1 MPFNW
6 TQACLTCCDIS
17 KTFPPSA
24 DLVCPTAMLLLSF
37 HGRSSLLGFPLRNIR
52 SAWCMFS
59 VISHIRYSLGKQDKV
74 AYFIKYLLEVTLLS
88 LGLSWHPYEGGW
100 GGQAAAGTPHVLG
113 SACAVSATSQG
124 SARVSPSGP
133 YKEKLILTKKKL
145 KSLDSAGELTTQ
157 FSHSL
162 G

>member
-6 TQACLTCCDIS
+6 TQACLTCCDIL
-17 KTFPPSA
+17 KTFLQGSSK
-24 DLVCPTAMLLLSF
+24 C
-37 HGRSSLLGFPLRNIR
+37 RSSLPHCHALAVLSWEEQPSRIPAEEHT

-59 VISHIRYSLGKQDKV
+59 VISHIRYSLCKQDKV

-88 LGLSWHPYEGGW
+88 LGLPWHPYKGGW
-100 GGQAAAGTPHVLG
+100 GGQAAAGTPRVLG

-133 YKEKLILTKKKL
+133 
-145 KSLDSAGELTTQ
+145 
-157 FSHSL
+157 
-162 G
+162 